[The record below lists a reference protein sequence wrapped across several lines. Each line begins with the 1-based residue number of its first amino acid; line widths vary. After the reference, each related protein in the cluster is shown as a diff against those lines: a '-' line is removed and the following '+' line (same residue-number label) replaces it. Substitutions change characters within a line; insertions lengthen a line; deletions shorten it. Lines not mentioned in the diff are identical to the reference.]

1 MSGPE
6 TPGLAGCAD
15 EFYELLVGA
24 HRGLTQAQSAA
35 LNSRLILL
43 LADRVG
49 QLATLRHCLEAAR
62 DGID

>member
-1 MSGPE
+1 MSGPD

-24 HRGLTQAQSAA
+24 HQGLTQAQSAA

-49 QLATLRHCLEAAR
+49 ELAALRRCLDAAR
-62 DGID
+62 AGID